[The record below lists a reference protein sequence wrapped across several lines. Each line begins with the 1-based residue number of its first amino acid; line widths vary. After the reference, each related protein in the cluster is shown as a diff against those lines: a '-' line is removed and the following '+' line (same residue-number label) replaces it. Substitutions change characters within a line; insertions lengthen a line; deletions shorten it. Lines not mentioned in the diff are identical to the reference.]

1 MGVGTLQPVKG
12 TYDSEVQDTVTIEID
27 YTHPTLITTATGIID
42 VINEASNPL
51 LTTGT
56 VVPKRR
62 ARFGTTNLLAR
73 EFSVEQNDQ
82 IRTRFKFTVTYKKPE
97 QLGPAMAAVMELH
110 PIFWPKSVHLER
122 LDKEYVVDRAYNVE
136 ALKDRPANTYG
147 PVTNSVGVE
156 AEFPLVDTS
165 SQGVIVVR
173 RNVSAASVA
182 LGLNEAFDLTTNSN
196 TQVVD
201 GKSYAPRQLKYLC
214 TESSDEMEFDDLP
227 YFQIETRI
235 GIEKTTDRSVN
246 SVGYRA
252 YSAGGKLTEITL
264 DADGFLNTN
273 GSGNVIS
280 EPAPILHNGQLGLA
294 SSIVPI
300 TYYYREPVSYS
311 SLFS

>member
-1 MGVGTLQPVKG
+1 MGVGVLQPVKG

-97 QLGPAMAAVMELH
+97 QIGPAMAAVMELH
-110 PIFWPKSVHLER
+110 PIFWPKSIYIER
-122 LDKEYVVDRAYNVE
+122 LETEVAIDKAYNVE
-136 ALKDRPANTYG
+136 AFVDRPAFTYG
-147 PVTNSVGVE
+147 PVTNAIGVE
-156 AEFPLVDTS
+156 TEFPLLDTTS
-165 SQGVIVVR
+165 KGVIVVR

-227 YFQIETRI
+227 YFQIETRV
-235 GIEKTTDRSVN
+235 GIEKTTDRFTN
-246 SVGYRA
+246 STGFRCYNT
-252 YSAGGKLTEITL
+252 SGKIVDIT
-264 DADGFLNTN
+264 ADKDNLPNTL
-273 GSGNVIS
+273 GKGTPVS
-280 EPAPILHNGQLGLA
+280 EPVPILLSGQVGLP
-294 SSIVPI
+294 STPVPI